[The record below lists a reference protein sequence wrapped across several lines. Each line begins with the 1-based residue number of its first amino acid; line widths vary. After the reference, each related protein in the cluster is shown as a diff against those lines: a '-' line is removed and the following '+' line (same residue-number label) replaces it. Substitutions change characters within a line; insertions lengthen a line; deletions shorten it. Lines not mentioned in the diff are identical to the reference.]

1 MGRLDFENGPCI
13 IRTVHVT
20 GANNGSQIYQL
31 AAGLAVL
38 AKRDSA
44 RHADVEDAVQSDR
57 PVKRQPALGASDG

>member
-1 MGRLDFENGPCI
+1 MSHQQFYADINAAKNI
-13 IRTVHVT
+13 
-20 GANNGSQIYQL
+20 L